1 MLQVVVQTIQA
12 SPDVYEHPRPTKG
25 YFHSW
30 EDWVLFAIFCAFT
43 VEILGRIVVT
53 GLLINPP
60 RPPMPPELLKTD
72 VYGTPKRSPSLVIK
86 IQSRLSPLPSPLA
99 SPTSSR
105 APPFPSPSRRSP
117 LPSPTRLSPLPP
129 SPTGPAHPSGL
140 PPGSTAITAITAID
154 HVRFDSAND
163 SSISLIRDDSATP
176 SGERGA
182 SGIGLG
188 FSAPAAT
195 VYPPHSVR
203 AGLASSFS
211 AATAPAA
218 ANSSSASTR
227 SSLSGIGGAGGPSPF
242 TSATTPY
249 ALSVK
254 RQRATYQQAFL
265 RHSWNRID
273 ALAVTCFWVSF
284 ALAVTG
290 KEAED
295 NLWFFRALSVLRAT
309 RLLAMTAGTQVRSSA
324 APPTSRRSETDTP
337 FLADQTILHSLK
349 RAGPLLVK
357 VGLFVAFAMV
367 LFRCVYHLH
376 RRRVGLGPLV
386 ARSGC

>member
-1 MLQVVVQTIQA
+1 M
-12 SPDVYEHPRPTKG
+12 
-25 YFHSW
+25 
-30 EDWVLFAIFCAFT
+30 
-43 VEILGRIVVT
+43 
-53 GLLINPP
+53 
-60 RPPMPPELLKTD
+60 
-72 VYGTPKRSPSLVIK
+72 
-86 IQSRLSPLPSPLA
+86 
-99 SPTSSR
+99 
-105 APPFPSPSRRSP
+105 
-117 LPSPTRLSPLPP
+117 
-129 SPTGPAHPSGL
+129 
-140 PPGSTAITAITAID
+140 
-154 HVRFDSAND
+154 RFDSAND